1 MTKKTRDAKRI
12 ADNVESIQEGFQK
25 VLAAHGLPNIR
36 ISNFRLTDIEHE
48 ENMSTDITAKSHGCW
63 KWVCEI
69 TPTGQVCHKVW
80 DPNC

>member
-1 MTKKTRDAKRI
+1 MAKKTTEAKRI

-25 VLAAHGLPNIR
+25 VLAAHGVHNLR
-36 ISNFRLTDIEHE
+36 VSTFRVTDVAHEGSLTAAAAADSN
-48 ENMSTDITAKSHGCW
+48 GCW

-69 TPTGQVCHKVW
+69 TPTGQVCHNVW